1 MRLGIGIGLVVASL
15 MSACGGPVLQN
26 VPAPNKAVVAGAA
39 AATAAAVT
47 LADPD
52 FAAANANREREA
64 WAREPREPDGT
75 KESAP
80 ADVLDRLDAA
90 ERDAKEPGYGAPS
103 RTQATEPAPSAAAA
117 SSPFFPSP
125 SASAP
130 SQPQPAKKSPFTPRW
145 GKGTVPVDRVPP
157 PK

>member
-1 MRLGIGIGLVVASL
+1 MATLSRIGFAFMVASL

-64 WAREPREPDGT
+64 FAREPREPDGS

-90 ERDAKEPGYGAPS
+90 ERQAKEPGYGAPS
-103 RTQATEPAPSAAAA
+103 RSAPVAPEPSAAPA
-117 SSPFFPSP
+117 SPFFP
-125 SASAP
+125 AP
-130 SQPQPAKKSPFTPRW
+130 GAPGQQPAKKSPYTSRW
-145 GKGTVPVDRVPP
+145 GYGTVPVVHVP
-157 PK
+157 KK

>member
-1 MRLGIGIGLVVASL
+1 
-15 MSACGGPVLQN
+15 VLRN

-64 WAREPREPDGT
+64 FAREPREPDGA

-90 ERDAKEPGYGAPS
+90 EREAKEPGYGAPS
-103 RTQATEPAPSAAAA
+103 RTQPASPDPAAAPA
-117 SSPFFPSP
+117 SPFFPDP
-125 SASAP
+125 ATTGAP
-130 SQPQPAKKSPFTPRW
+130 GQTPAKKSPFTPRW
-145 GKGTVPVDRVPP
+145 GVGTVPVERVPP